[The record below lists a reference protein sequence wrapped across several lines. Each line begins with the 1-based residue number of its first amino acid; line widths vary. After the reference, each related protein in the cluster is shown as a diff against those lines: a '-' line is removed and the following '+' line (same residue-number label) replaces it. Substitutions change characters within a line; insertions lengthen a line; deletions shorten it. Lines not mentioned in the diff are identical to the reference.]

1 ARRLT
6 GGLRWLTMAATIFL
20 ACGVFTLI
28 RTGGFTSDFKNDFA
42 WRWSKSAEE
51 RLLAQDVEEPAP
63 PPPAPSPTAS
73 PVAEVAPGAGQP
85 VVAPAGRPASPPSV
99 APPARAAVAEPEAVW
114 PGFR

>member
-51 RLLAQDVEEPAP
+51 RLLAQDVEEPAAP
-63 PPPAPSPTAS
+63 VPVPSPMAS
-73 PVAEVAPGAGQP
+73 PAAEVAPSPGPP
-85 VVAPAGRPASPPSV
+85 VVAPAGGRPSSPPSA
-99 APPARAAVAEPEAVW
+99 APSAPAAAAEPEAVW
-114 PGFR
+114 P